1 MRRSFPL
8 YVALVLAAATLSAR
22 ADTLTTNFSVS
33 FTGLT
38 GPQENLFGITEF
50 DPRLGTLNSITA
62 TLSGYVS
69 FVPQSPGNSF
79 YQLNLTSPYG
89 DIFRQNYTTSSVI
102 AISTTFTNVGGYIN
116 CCVQAVNHL
125 ILDPD
130 VSITAGSASTVASGS
145 SNVPTSLQGTFTY
158 NYTPT
163 PTPEP
168 STLVLLSSGILA
180 TAGAVRKRL
189 LAAGP

>member
-1 MRRSFPL
+1 MRRNPL
-8 YVALVLAAATLSAR
+8 LFAAALVLAFTLPSH
-22 ADTLTTNFSVS
+22 ADTLTTNFSVN

-62 TLSGYVS
+62 TLSGYVA
-69 FVPQSPGNSF
+69 FVPQSPGNSV
-79 YQLNLTSPYG
+79 YQLDLTSPYG
-89 DIFRQNYTTSSVI
+89 DIFRQNYTASSVI

-116 CCVQAVNHL
+116 CCAPIVNHL

-130 VSITAGSASTVASGS
+130 VEVTGGSASTVASGS

-168 STLVLLSSGILA
+168 STLILLGSGILA